1 MVRNTLPK
9 RTGYISE
16 IVPNPNDFRGWVSD
30 CLAVLS
36 VSATAVSREIGGG
49 KNTVSQFLSDRER
62 GIDLATAHRIT
73 AHFRGLAA
81 DKSVILPR
89 AAWVTSAA
97 HV

>member
-1 MVRNTLPK
+1 MVSNTLIK
-9 RTGYISE
+9 RIGDQPE
-16 IVPNPNDFRGWVSD
+16 IVPNPDDFRGWVSD
-30 CLAVLS
+30 CLVVLS
-36 VSATAVSREIGGG
+36 VSASSVSREIGGG

-81 DKSVILPR
+81 DKWLILPR
-89 AAWVTSAA
+89 ATWVTSAA